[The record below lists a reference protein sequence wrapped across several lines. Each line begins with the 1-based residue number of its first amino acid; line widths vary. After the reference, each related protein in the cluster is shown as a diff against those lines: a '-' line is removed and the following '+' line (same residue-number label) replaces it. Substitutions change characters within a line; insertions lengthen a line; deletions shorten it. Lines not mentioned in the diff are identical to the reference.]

1 MFSAVEKLL
10 KPNTTQRGKEM
21 LYETKEA
28 EFLIRKWMGH
38 TLSNSQQS
46 LAKPELVPAMSE
58 DTCYVVS
65 DYAMKW
71 MPQKKK
77 EHSKDWY
84 GKKGLSWHVSCIFHK
99 QDGELV
105 KTTFVTPVDT
115 TANRVERTLL
125 IVLSAPCST
134 SQRSIRQSEVH
145 SQELQR
151 W

>member
-1 MFSAVEKLL
+1 
-10 KPNTTQRGKEM
+10 
-21 LYETKEA
+21 
-28 EFLIRKWMGH
+28 
-38 TLSNSQQS
+38 
-46 LAKPELVPAMSE
+46 
-58 DTCYVVS
+58 
-65 DYAMKW
+65 

-77 EHSKDWY
+77 EYSKDWY

-134 SQRSIRQSEVH
+134 SQRCIRQSEVH
-145 SQELQR
+145 FNQKCILKNYNAGNYHCVTVVVGFALLLNALLY
-151 W
+151 